1 MRHQG
6 NKVAD
11 KLVNLKKETH
21 QVVQVNYWD
30 MIVDK
35 MRWDSC
41 MNLMF
46 QDMKGTNGTHREGYG
61 TV

>member
-11 KLVNLKKETH
+11 KLVNLKMETC
-21 QVVQVNYWD
+21 QVVQVKDWD

-35 MRWDSC
+35 IGRDSC
-41 MNLMF
+41 MNLTF
-46 QDMKGTNGTHREGYG
+46 QDMKGTNDTSRAG
-61 TV
+61 